1 MKIETKTKSHPR
13 VTYLDTNKFYWAIN
27 AVYGSN
33 LESVNLSKRL
43 RTNNQQ
49 KRIDWPKPRS
59 NKNECEFKKCGCDL
73 LLCAQLL
80 KFLNCN
86 IAQVNILVMYKNGSI
101 VKN

>member
-43 RTNNQQ
+43 CTNNQQ
-49 KRIDWPKPRS
+49 KCID
-59 NKNECEFKKCGCDL
+59 
-73 LLCAQLL
+73 
-80 KFLNCN
+80 
-86 IAQVNILVMYKNGSI
+86 
-101 VKN
+101 

>member
-27 AVYGSN
+27 AIYGSN

-49 KRIDWPKPRS
+49 KRID
-59 NKNECEFKKCGCDL
+59 
-73 LLCAQLL
+73 
-80 KFLNCN
+80 
-86 IAQVNILVMYKNGSI
+86 
-101 VKN
+101 